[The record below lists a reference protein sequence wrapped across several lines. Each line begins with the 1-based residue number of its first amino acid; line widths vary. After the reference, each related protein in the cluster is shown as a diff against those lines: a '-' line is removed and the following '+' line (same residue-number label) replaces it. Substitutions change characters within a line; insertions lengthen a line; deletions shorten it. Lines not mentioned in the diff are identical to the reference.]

1 MKALTARFR
10 NVKQL
15 IPLHIDLVNIL
26 VVILIFLL
34 TQIGAQERKEFTDQG
49 FRNIQASVFSG
60 GLVQIRISASLPI
73 NSFLKSRFSWLQ
85 LRQTIYFYKH
95 SPNRV

>member
-49 FRNIQASVFSG
+49 FRNIQASVFP
-60 GLVQIRISASLPI
+60 VD
-73 NSFLKSRFSWLQ
+73 
-85 LRQTIYFYKH
+85 
-95 SPNRV
+95 